1 MANILEYTLSLNDRI
16 TGKLTKIGIANDKQ
30 LATWAKVQQ
39 RVKSADATMQKCGVS
54 IGSLRERVAALRAEK
69 EWIPAS
75 NINAIRRTN
84 IEIKKLEGQIG
95 RLERVNGGA
104 IKTMLS
110 DAFNSI
116 PFANVLTNPI
126 VVAGTAGFKALQHG
140 FEREQVKVAFD
151 VLIGDDSA
159 AGKLLGDIKQ
169 FGMLTPYMTAD
180 LQESAKMML
189 SFGIAS
195 DKIMPNLK
203 AIGDIAMGDR
213 TKMNSLTLA
222 FSQMTST
229 GKLMG
234 QDLLQMIN
242 SGFNPLTEMSRTS
255 GKSVAVLKDEMSKGK
270 ITAEMVTQAFYSAT
284 QAGGQFYGMTEKM
297 GQSKAGK
304 WSTLVGKGTDLLLKL
319 YDIIEPLVIP
329 AMNSLDNI
337 IAIAGAGL
345 TALGKIINWV
355 VSGFNWWFSCLNQGR
370 TSVTLITILLGSLGV
385 AMTLF
390 TLKAKVVAFW
400 SGIVTAAKLAWAAAQ
415 NALNLSLLACPVTWI
430 VAGVIA
436 LIGTIAYLC
445 YKIEG
450 WGSLWN
456 GIVGF
461 MKYSF
466 MAYIDSVKLYFST
479 LINGIMI
486 GLDKIKLGWYKFKEA
501 CGIGNSAENQA
512 AIAKINADVESRQQA
527 IVDGAKKVAENARK
541 AKESL
546 SGIKMSWNSD
556 KSLGNVVGGLKK
568 KLGIEAPAVP
578 GMAPMG
584 GSGLN
589 GNTDDG
595 NGTVGAGAASAI
607 ATGGSRSTSITIN
620 LKSLVENLVF
630 EGGYEQNRDEMQR
643 DLESALIRVLQMA
656 NSAL

>member
-16 TGKLTKIGIANDKQ
+16 SGKLTKIGIANDKQ

-39 RVKSADATMQKCGVS
+39 RVKGADATMQKCGVS
-54 IGSLRERVAALRAEK
+54 LGSLRERVAALRAEK

-84 IEIKKLEGQIG
+84 IEVKQLEGQIR

-126 VVAGTAGFKALQHG
+126 VVAGTAGFKALQQG
-140 FEREQVKVAFD
+140 FAREQVKVAFD
-151 VLIGDDSA
+151 VLIGDENAS
-159 AGKLLGDIKQ
+159 GKLLADIKQ
-169 FGMLTPYMTAD
+169 FGMATPYMTAD

-189 SFGIAS
+189 SFGITA

-203 AIGDIAMGDR
+203 ALGDIAMGDR
-213 TKMNSLTLA
+213 NKMNSLTLA

-229 GKLMG
+229 GKLAG

-242 SGFNPLTEMSRTS
+242 AGFNPLTEMSRTS

-270 ITAEMVTQAFYSAT
+270 ITADMVTKAFYSAT

-355 VSGFNWWFSCLNQGR
+355 VSGFNWWFSCLNEGN
-370 TSVTLITILLGSLGV
+370 TPITLITILLGSLTV
-385 AMTLF
+385 AMSLF
-390 TLKAKVVAFW
+390 ALKAKVVALW
-400 SGIVTAAKLAWAAAQ
+400 SGIVTAAKWAWAAAQ

-445 YKIEG
+445 YKIDG

-456 GIVGF
+456 GVVGF
-461 MKYSF
+461 MKYTF
-466 MAYIDSVKLYFST
+466 MAFVEGVKLYFST

-501 CGIGNSAENQA
+501 CGIGDSAENQA
-512 AIAKINADVESRQQA
+512 AIAKINADVEKRQQA
-527 IVDGAKKVAENARK
+527 IVDGAKKVAENASK

-546 SGIKMSWNSD
+546 SGISMSWNSD
-556 KSLGNVVGGLKK
+556 KSLGNVVGGLKDK
-568 KLGIEAPAVP
+568 FGIGAPAVP
-578 GMAPMG
+578 GMTPMG
-584 GSGLN
+584 GTGKQ
-589 GNTDDG
+589 GGTNT
-595 NGTVGAGAASAI
+595 GAAGSGAASAI

-630 EGGYEQNRDEMQR
+630 EGGYESSRDEMQR
-643 DLESALIRVLQMA
+643 DLESALIRVLQTA

>member
-16 TGKLTKIGIANDKQ
+16 SGKLTKIGIANDKQ
-30 LATWAKVQQ
+30 LETWAKVQQ
-39 RVKSADATMQKCGVS
+39 RVKGADATMQKCGVS
-54 IGSLRERVAALRAEK
+54 LGSLRERVAALRAEK

-84 IEIKKLEGQIG
+84 IEVKQLEGQIR

-126 VVAGTAGFKALQHG
+126 VVAGTAGFKALQQG
-140 FEREQVKVAFD
+140 FAREQVKVAFD
-151 VLIGDDSA
+151 VLIGDENA
-159 AGKLLGDIKQ
+159 AGKLLADIKQ
-169 FGMLTPYMTAD
+169 FGMATPYMTSD

-189 SFGIAS
+189 SFGMTA

-213 TKMNSLTLA
+213 NKMNSLTLA

-229 GKLMG
+229 GKLAG

-242 SGFNPLTEMSRTS
+242 AGFNPLTEMSRTT
-255 GKSVAVLKDEMSKGK
+255 GKSVAVLKDEMSKGQ
-270 ITAEMVTQAFYSAT
+270 ITADMVTKAFYSAT

-304 WSTLVGKGTDLLLKL
+304 WSTLVGKGTDLLLRL

-337 IAIAGAGL
+337 ISIADVGL
-345 TALGKIINWV
+345 TMLGKTINWV
-355 VSGFNWWFSCLNQGR
+355 VSGFNWWISCLNEGN
-370 TSVTLITILLGSLGV
+370 TPITLITILLGSLTV
-385 AMTLF
+385 AMGLF
-390 TLKAKVVAFW
+390 ALKAKVVALW
-400 SGIVTAAKLAWAAAQ
+400 SGVVTTAKWAWATAQ

-436 LIGTIAYLC
+436 LIATIAYLC
-445 YKIEG
+445 YKIDG

-456 GIVGF
+456 GVVGF
-461 MKYSF
+461 MKYTF
-466 MAYIDSVKLYFST
+466 MAYVDSVKLYFST

-512 AIAKINADVESRQQA
+512 AIAKINADVEKRQQA
-527 IVDGAKKVAENARK
+527 IVDGAKKVAENANK

-546 SGIKMSWNSD
+546 SGISMSWNSD

-578 GMAPMG
+578 GMAPMDGTGKQG
-584 GSGLN
+584 GTN
-589 GNTDDG
+589 A
-595 NGTVGAGAASAI
+595 GTAGTGTASAI
-607 ATGGSRSTSITIN
+607 ATGGRRSTSITIN
-620 LKSLVENLVF
+620 LKSLIENLIF
-630 EGGYEQNRDEMQR
+630 EGGYEQNRDEMEK

>member
-16 TGKLTKIGIANDKQ
+16 SGKLTKIGIANDKQ

-39 RVKSADATMQKCGVS
+39 RVKSADSTMQKCGVS

-84 IEIKKLEGQIG
+84 IEIKKLERQIG

-126 VVAGTAGFKALQHG
+126 VVAGTAGFKALQQG

-151 VLIGDDSA
+151 VLIGDESA

-180 LQESAKMML
+180 LQENAKMML

-304 WSTLVGKGTDLLLKL
+304 WSTIVGKGTDLLLKL

-355 VSGFNWWFSCLNQGR
+355 VSSFNWWISCLNEGS
-370 TSVTLITILLGSLGV
+370 TPITLITILLGSLGA
-385 AMTLF
+385 AMALF
-390 TLKAKVVAFW
+390 TLKAKVMAFW
-400 SGIVTAAKLAWAAAQ
+400 SGIVTAAKWAWAAAQ

-436 LIGTIAYLC
+436 AIGAIAYLC

-450 WGSLWN
+450 WGSLWK
-456 GIVGF
+456 GVVGF

-466 MAYIDSVKLYFST
+466 MAYVDGVRLYFTT
-479 LINGIMI
+479 LVNGIML
-486 GLDKIKLGWYKFKEA
+486 GLDKIKLGWYRFKEA
-501 CGIGNSAENQA
+501 CGIGNSAENKA
-512 AIAKINADVESRQQA
+512 AIAKINADVEARQQA
-527 IVDGAKKVAENARK
+527 IVDGAKKVAEDARK

-546 SGIKMSWNSD
+546 AGINMSWNSD
-556 KSLGNVVGGLKK
+556 KSLGSVVGGLKE
-568 KLGIEAPAVP
+568 KLGIETPAVP
-578 GMAPMG
+578 GMAPVG
-584 GSGLN
+584 GGDLN
-589 GNTDDG
+589 GGTYDG
-595 NGTVGAGAASAI
+595 NGTAGAGAASAI

-620 LKSLVENLVF
+620 LKSLVDQLVF
-630 EGGYEQNRDEMQR
+630 EGGYEQSRDEMQR